1 MILIHS
7 HKIHVDKSLDIMTDK
22 KSVVNKTRVQLMHSK
37 LTQLLVKYINSKT
50 KQVTYYTVLA
60 LDNVHVYI
68 PV

>member
-1 MILIHS
+1 
-7 HKIHVDKSLDIMTDK
+7 MTDK

-50 KQVTYYTVLA
+50 KQVTYYTILA